1 MYYAYIFLYVLVY
14 SLFFFLKEK
23 NTSMQL
29 SHHIDSPPDDTNI
42 PKHISRKLYHKLLWD
57 YIYENG
63 WLMIAFCVV
72 ILFTLPV
79 EMVVLPRFYSSLFET
94 LRSTSNSKLPEL
106 FTQPVENL
114 FGQTATG
121 VIYTIS
127 IIWLVV
133 VCAYLLKNTMEA
145 YIVPSYTSFVR
156 QRMFKGTID
165 KHADDYKDIR
175 VGEHVTRMMDV
186 SRNMKD
192 VLTITLND
200 VLPIYLA
207 VISLCV
213 YLCVTNRYIG
223 LVATGG
229 VLLHTLVMVCCVPT
243 NITISAHREKYY
255 LELSEK
261 LHDSFGNL
269 MNVYI
274 NNMKTE
280 EISNNNTSE
289 AAHKDLLNAQFV
301 NIRNIIVVLS
311 LVTILTFVSTICVTY
326 NEMRLGSIGS
336 TTFVS
341 IWIIIL
347 LYLSNMM
354 RLSDLIPH
362 LTSKLGIIKCSNDF
376 LMSILD
382 DTTERSN
389 EHQITNGDVKFDN
402 VTFAYDGSSSPTLY
416 KFNLHVKAGEK
427 VAVIGTSGSGK
438 TTSMKLLNGMH
449 KPQEGELTID
459 GHDVTQISLQHLRSQ
474 VNYINQRT
482 YLFNTSI
489 VKNIQYGNDTPA
501 DEVTAI
507 LQEYQLDAVYSKLKE
522 GINTN
527 AGVHGA
533 SLSLGMQKVTMLMRG
548 LMRGGQIIVMDE
560 PLAGLDAK
568 TREKVMRFVADYTRD
583 KTLIVITHD
592 KEILPMMDRVVSFG
606 DINQTKPNII
616 EQLTN
621 YLTL

>member
-1 MYYAYIFLYVLVY
+1 MPFSQHIN
-14 SLFFFLKEK
+14 
-23 NTSMQL
+23 NTT
-29 SHHIDSPPDDTNI
+29 DDTNI
-42 PKHISRKLYHKLLWD
+42 PEHISGKLYHKLLWD

-63 WLMIAFCVV
+63 WLMIAFVVV

-106 FTQPVENL
+106 FTQPVNNL

-127 IIWLVV
+127 IIWIVV

-156 QRMFKGTID
+156 QCMFKGTVD

-213 YLCVTNRYIG
+213 YLFITNRYIG
-223 LVATGG
+223 MVATGG
-229 VLLHTLVMVCCVPT
+229 VLLHTFVMVYCVPA

-274 NNMKTE
+274 NNMKAE

-289 AAHKDLLNAQFV
+289 AVHKDLLNTQFV

-326 NEMRLGSIGS
+326 NEMRLGNIGS

-382 DTTERSN
+382 DNPERRN
-389 EHQITNGDVKFDN
+389 EHQITDGEVKFDN
-402 VTFAYDGSSSPTLY
+402 VTFAYDGSTSPTLY

-489 VKNIQYGNDTPA
+489 VKNIQYGNDTP
-501 DEVTAI
+501 DDDVKAI
-507 LQEYQLDAVYSKLKE
+507 LQKYQLDAVYSKLKE
-522 GINTN
+522 SINTN

-548 LMRGGQIIVMDE
+548 LMRGGKIIVMDE

-568 TREKVMRFVADYTRD
+568 TREKVMRFVDDYTRN

-606 DINQTKPNII
+606 DINHTKPNLI

-621 YLTL
+621 YLAL